1 MLLCQKKIGE
11 EVPQSYY
18 LAKVKPTPKDY
29 MISLDVPK
37 RKKIKFEHEI
47 TQVNS
52 ILRYT
57 ILNEFAWWLNQL
69 YPTWGMCRWEFMTED
84 CDIGFSVYYMED
96 DGKRVD
102 LMNERMQ
109 SHLVMEEGQI
119 VCTRTCTCKLI
130 LLVV

>member
-52 ILRYT
+52 ILRYST
-57 ILNEFAWWLNQL
+57 YL
-69 YPTWGMCRWEFMTED
+69 
-84 CDIGFSVYYMED
+84 
-96 DGKRVD
+96 KRI
-102 LMNERMQ
+102 R
-109 SHLVMEEGQI
+109 
-119 VCTRTCTCKLI
+119 
-130 LLVV
+130 LVVKPIIPNMGNVQMGVYDGGL